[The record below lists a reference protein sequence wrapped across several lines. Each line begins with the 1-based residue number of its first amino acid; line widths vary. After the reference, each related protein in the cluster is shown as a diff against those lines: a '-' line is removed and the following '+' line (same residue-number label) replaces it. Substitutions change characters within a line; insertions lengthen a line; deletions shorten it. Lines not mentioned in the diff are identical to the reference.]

1 MRSRDWSSDVCSSDL
16 SDAVQRRAKRRASA
30 EARKAD
36 RVKAKAIGREWKLK
50 RKQEKAHARAAA
62 RAEYKAAGADGR
74 KREEEAAKYPTVGKE
89 PARDALDRNSAG
101 KATRRA
107 ERVKH
112 GGSGQI
118 KKKKSTTK
126 HNKS

>member
-62 RAEYKAAGADGR
+62 RAEYKAEVAEGR
-74 KREEEAAKYPTVGKE
+74 KREAEAAKYLTVGQS
-89 PARDALDRNSAG
+89 PARDALLMLAG
-101 KATRRA
+101 
-107 ERVKH
+107 
-112 GGSGQI
+112 
-118 KKKKSTTK
+118 
-126 HNKS
+126 